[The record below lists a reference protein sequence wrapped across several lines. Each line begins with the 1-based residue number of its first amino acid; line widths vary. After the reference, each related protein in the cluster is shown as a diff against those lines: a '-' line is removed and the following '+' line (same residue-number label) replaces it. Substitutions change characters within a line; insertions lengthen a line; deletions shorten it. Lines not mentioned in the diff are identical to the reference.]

1 MSCNVF
7 VCLKSVS
14 HTRTHTHRTTKC
26 ATTNTYAFTYM
37 GACMS
42 VHVCARRLRLQQFCA
57 RLLTANAVA
66 SAAAQ

>member
-1 MSCNVF
+1 
-7 VCLKSVS
+7 
-14 HTRTHTHRTTKC
+14 
-26 ATTNTYAFTYM
+26 
-37 GACMS
+37 MS